1 MFHASELFPQQKIT
15 SQLQRTV
22 PSGDTPVCFISD
34 KKLSKWDLVF
44 LSLSKLAMDFFIH
57 MFGAAGSWSS
67 KNVNHLSTDIIAKS
81 KFIVFSFKKFVFSN
95 ECVLN
100 LQTNKY

>member
-34 KKLSKWDLVF
+34 KKLSK
-44 LSLSKLAMDFFIH
+44 
-57 MFGAAGSWSS
+57 
-67 KNVNHLSTDIIAKS
+67 
-81 KFIVFSFKKFVFSN
+81 
-95 ECVLN
+95 
-100 LQTNKY
+100 